1 MAVHAR
7 STISTTQLLTLMTR
21 NIFIFL
27 ATFVVGALAALVTR
41 AAMFKP
47 YSGHEGH
54 PAPKEYSAMVS
65 NSLAPAASAGSA
77 SRA

>member
-1 MAVHAR
+1 
-7 STISTTQLLTLMTR
+7 MTR